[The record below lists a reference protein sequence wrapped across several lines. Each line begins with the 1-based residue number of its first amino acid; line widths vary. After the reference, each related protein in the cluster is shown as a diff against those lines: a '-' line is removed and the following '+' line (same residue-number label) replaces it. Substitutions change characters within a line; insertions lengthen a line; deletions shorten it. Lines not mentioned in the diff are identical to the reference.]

1 MEVDIAGVSD
11 IMGQWPVETLRVLMD
26 RFRWDSQSLLDSF
39 FSDDQ
44 QTLRKVS
51 SSAQQLTSCYYCER
65 SLKHYLG
72 LRSSN

>member
-51 SSAQQLTSCYYCER
+51 SAAQHLTSCDYCER
-65 SLKHYLG
+65 SLRHYLA